1 MSQKTEHDW
10 VERARRGEPAAIAE
24 LYRLYWRAA
33 RAAAY
38 GVTGDLSLAEDA
50 ASEAF
55 SAAMSGLADLRDT
68 QRFGPWLR
76 TIVVRTA
83 RRFKSASSARKG
95 IQPQALANTEAAAPG
110 ENLEQQELAA
120 LIREAVAS
128 LPAILREAIS
138 LFYFEGYSVEDAARF
153 LGVPAGTL
161 KRRLHDGR
169 QRLQSA
175 AEHILEGRKPMDPE
189 REQILRQIREVAAEG
204 LNSDAFYQVIRKS
217 LDLRPVPRELLQEI
231 RKHYY
236 EEAIRKRG
244 QAPLLSPEQ
253 ERVVREGLRQ
263 IHEPS
268 ERARDPNHP
277 VGATAKA
284 IRAALP
290 EFHSWQVDIS
300 EINLSER
307 ARQLFTDW
315 AGALS
320 YLLPPDFAE
329 ESRGAYLSVERAM
342 LIKDGDG
349 SVVTMGELMRK
360 KATQEAFREQMKAG
374 ACMSDSLGSLWK
386 QLEPMDLRAVEGPLR
401 RLAEQVVPGTSLRF
415 SAYEEPRYRAALR
428 MQLGDNPIPAA
439 IGGVCDSWQ
448 GLPPGLH
455 VASVTIYLE
464 SWASARSGE
473 AIELTAGTPFPS
485 LKQKTSPPNDPSE

>member
-1 MSQKTEHDW
+1 MSQNIEHDW

-24 LYRLYWRAA
+24 LYRRYWRAA

-76 TIVVRTA
+76 TIVIRTA
-83 RRFKSASSARKG
+83 RRMRTASSARKG
-95 IQPQALANTEAAAPG
+95 IEPQALADTEAAAPG

-175 AEHILEGRKPMDPE
+175 AEHILNGRNPMDPE
-189 REQILRQIREVAAEG
+189 REQILRQIREAAEEG

-217 LDLRPVPRELLQEI
+217 LNLRPVPRELLQVM
-231 RKHYY
+231 RKHY
-236 EEAIRKRG
+236 EESIRKRG

-253 ERVVREGLRQ
+253 ERVIREGLRQ

-277 VGATAKA
+277 VGAAANA
-284 IRAALP
+284 IREALP
-290 EFHSWQVDIS
+290 EFRLWQVDIS
-300 EINLSER
+300 QIDLSER
-307 ARQLFTDW
+307 ARQLLTDR
-315 AGALS
+315 AEGLS

-329 ESRGAYLSVERAM
+329 ESSDAYVSAERAL
-342 LIKDGDG
+342 LIKDEDG
-349 SVVTMGELMRK
+349 SVVTFGELMRK

-374 ACMSDSLGSLWK
+374 ACMSDALGLLWK
-386 QLEPMDLRAVEGPLR
+386 QLEPMDLRAVEELLR

-439 IGGVCDSWQ
+439 IGGVLDTWQ
-448 GLPPGLH
+448 GLPQGLH

-464 SWASARSGE
+464 PWASARSGE
-473 AIELTAGTPFPS
+473 VIELTAGTPFPS
-485 LKQKTSPPNDPSE
+485 LKQKTSPPNNPSE